1 MKTIVTGLVRLLITL
16 ILLAAAVWIGK
27 MAWDHY
33 MDAPWTRD
41 GRIKADIINIS
52 ADVSGIVTEVKV
64 NDNELVQKGD
74 ELFSVDKARYLDAL
88 AQAEANLAVQR
99 TEIARRSTE
108 AKRRAALDA
117 SVVSTE
123 SRETADFAVNSATA
137 AYQAALAAR
146 NLAQVN
152 LERTVIRAPATGYV
166 TNLHVYVG
174 DFAAVGAAK
183 LAVIDSSSFYVV
195 GYFEET
201 KLAQMRVADLV
212 NMRMLGSEVDM
223 HGHIDS
229 IARGI
234 TDRDATTGRELLADV
249 NPTFNWVRLAQRVP
263 VRIHID
269 QVPAGQ
275 VLVAGTTCTIVVT
288 GRPVARTTQTPAA
301 APATGPVGAPVQAT
315 STPAKPATVTP
326 PVTPTPP
333 ARPAASH

>member
-1 MKTIVTGLVRLLITL
+1 MKTFVTGLVRLLITL
-16 ILLAAAVWIGK
+16 LILAAAVWIGK
-27 MAWDHY
+27 TAWDHY

-64 NDNELVQKGD
+64 NDNQLVQKGD

-88 AQAEANLAVQR
+88 AQADANLAVQR

-183 LAVIDSSSFYVV
+183 LAVIDSSSFYVI

-201 KLAQMRVADLV
+201 KLAQIRLADLV
-212 NMRMLGSEVDM
+212 DMRMLGSETAM

-269 QVPAGQ
+269 QVPSGQ

-288 GRPVARTTQTPAA
+288 GRPVARPAVQPPAAPAAA
-301 APATGPVGAPVQAT
+301 APA
-315 STPAKPATVTP
+315 
-326 PVTPTPP
+326 
-333 ARPAASH
+333 ARTTAAQHSA

>member
-1 MKTIVTGLVRLLITL
+1 MKTIVSGLVRLLITL
-16 ILLAAAVWIGK
+16 ILLAAAAWIGK
-27 MAWDHY
+27 AAWDHY

-64 NDNELVQKGD
+64 GDNQLVQKGD
-74 ELFSVDKARYLDAL
+74 ELFSVDRARYIDAL

-152 LERTVIRAPATGYV
+152 LDRTVIRAPVTGYV
-166 TNLHVYVG
+166 TNLRVYVG

-183 LAVIDSSSFYVV
+183 LAVIDSASFYVV

-201 KLAQMRVADLV
+201 KLAQMRLGDRVD
-212 NMRMLGSEVDM
+212 MRLLGSETAM

-229 IARGI
+229 VARGI

-288 GRPVARTTQTPAA
+288 GRAAAAAPAA
-301 APATGPVGAPVQAT
+301 APA
-315 STPAKPATVTP
+315 STPTATPAVKPAAAPAAKPV
-326 PVTPTPP
+326 P
-333 ARPAASH
+333 AHPA